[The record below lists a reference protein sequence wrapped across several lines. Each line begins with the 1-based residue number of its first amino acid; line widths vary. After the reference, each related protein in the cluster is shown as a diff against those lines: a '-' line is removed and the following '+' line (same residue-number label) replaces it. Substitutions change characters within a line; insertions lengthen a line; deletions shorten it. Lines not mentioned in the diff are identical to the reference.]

1 MFSESIRAMIYAAPP
16 LAKRGEFIYGNGW
29 SNDGN
34 LIINHEY
41 PNPKKIVERLN
52 DTHCKYIIASIVKHC
67 MAESVN
73 FDERLNKLLKQ
84 I

>member
-1 MFSESIRAMIYAAPP
+1 MRNQNQNKKREYNAPLFKTVVSI
-16 LAKRGEFIYGNGW
+16 N
-29 SNDGN
+29 NDGN

-52 DTHCKYIIASIVKHC
+52 DTHYKYIIASIVKHC
-67 MAESVN
+67 MAESIN

>member
-1 MFSESIRAMIYAAPP
+1 MINKKTNKKREHKAPLFKTVVSI
-16 LAKRGEFIYGNGW
+16 N
-29 SNDGN
+29 NDGN
-34 LIINHEY
+34 LIINNEY

-52 DTHCKYIIASIVKHC
+52 DTHYKYIIASIVKHC
-67 MAESVN
+67 MAESIN

>member
-1 MFSESIRAMIYAAPP
+1 MRNQNQNKKREHYAPLFKTVVSI
-16 LAKRGEFIYGNGW
+16 N
-29 SNDGN
+29 NDGN

-52 DTHCKYIIASIVKHC
+52 DTHYKYIISAIVKHC

>member
-1 MFSESIRAMIYAAPP
+1 MRNQNQNKKREHNAPLFKTVVSI
-16 LAKRGEFIYGNGW
+16 N
-29 SNDGN
+29 NDGN

-52 DTHCKYIIASIVKHC
+52 YTHYKYIISAIVKHC

>member
-1 MFSESIRAMIYAAPP
+1 MRNQNQNKKREHNAPLFKTVVSI
-16 LAKRGEFIYGNGW
+16 N
-29 SNDGN
+29 NDGN

-52 DTHCKYIIASIVKHC
+52 DTHYKYIISAIVKHC

>member
-1 MFSESIRAMIYAAPP
+1 MRNQNQNKKREHNAP
-16 LAKRGEFIYGNGW
+16 LFKTVVAIN
-29 SNDGN
+29 NDGN

-52 DTHCKYIIASIVKHC
+52 DTHYKYIIASIVNHC

-73 FDERLNKLLKQ
+73 FDERFNKLLKQ

>member
-1 MFSESIRAMIYAAPP
+1 MTRQSQNKKREHNAPLFKTVVSI
-16 LAKRGEFIYGNGW
+16 N
-29 SNDGN
+29 NDGN

-52 DTHCKYIIASIVKHC
+52 DTHYKYIISAIVKHC

>member
-1 MFSESIRAMIYAAPP
+1 MRNQNQNKKSEHNAPLFKTVVSI
-16 LAKRGEFIYGNGW
+16 N
-29 SNDGN
+29 NDGN

-52 DTHCKYIIASIVKHC
+52 DTHYKYIISAIVKHC